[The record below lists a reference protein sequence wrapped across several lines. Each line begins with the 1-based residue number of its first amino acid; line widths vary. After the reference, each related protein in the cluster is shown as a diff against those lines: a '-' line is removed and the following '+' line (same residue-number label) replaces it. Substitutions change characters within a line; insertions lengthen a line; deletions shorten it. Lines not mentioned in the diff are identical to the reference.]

1 MADFKEYLKFTDK
14 IEYRDR
20 QVLEI
25 SKINIDE
32 DICNCGEIKL
42 INGSKNCLSYLLT
55 RITIVKLS

>member
-32 DICNCGEIKL
+32 DMQEKFSNI
-42 INGSKNCLSYLLT
+42 GS
-55 RITIVKLS
+55 